1 MKGGKAK
8 KMDKKERLFYV
19 LLGVFILWLIGLGL
33 FVWYVLTRGIDQV
46 DPALALITGAGVGLI
61 TEFFLMALTLSWQYW
76 FRKTGP
82 PNTAALP

>member
-1 MKGGKAK
+1 MDKVTI
-8 KMDKKERLFYV
+8 DKKERLFYV
-19 LLGVFILWLIGLGL
+19 LLGVFIFWMIGLGL
-33 FVWYVLTRGIDQV
+33 FVWYVLTQGLSQV
-46 DPALALITGAGVGLI
+46 DPALALITGVGVGLI

>member
-1 MKGGKAK
+1 
-8 KMDKKERLFYV
+8 MDKKERLFYV